1 MPFNIQDV
9 FIAEPL
15 PNLGAASGVWG
26 NEPQIDPEKKKL
38 FGIEL
43 AKNHPNA
50 FEAAIVVFNGD
61 TGLSLWVSQNWIND
75 PEVLAARDVYASTV
89 GDKLKILDKDQLA
102 VKLLTIADE
111 KVHGRYICEAKDRLK
126 ALELYAKLQG
136 YTAETNIS
144 TNNFINNEMKVV
156 FVKPSQQKEEVKQID
171 VTPTKHLDDNI
182 SSPISIKLV
191 KSA

>member
-1 MPFNIQDV
+1 MPFNMQDI

-15 PNLGAASGVWG
+15 PNQAAASNVWG
-26 NEPQIDPEKKKL
+26 NEPQIDLEKKKL

-43 AKNHPNA
+43 AKGHPNV
-50 FEAAIVVFNGD
+50 FEAAFVVFDGD
-61 TGLSLWVSQNWIND
+61 TGLSLWVSQNLIND
-75 PEVLAARDVYASTV
+75 PEVLAARDLYAATV
-89 GDKLKILDKDQLA
+89 QDKLKILDKDQLA

-136 YTAETNIS
+136 FTAETNIS
-144 TNNFINNEMKVV
+144 NNNFINNEMKVV

-171 VTPTKHLDDNI
+171 VTPTKPLEDNN
-182 SSPISIKLV
+182 SPITIKLV